1 MEHDSPEGFMRERD
15 ALNRLLTSKAD
26 RVIKRFLSIDS
37 LAYGEGALK
46 ADVKELLGLTASA
59 VLRFVRAG
67 QVMSAAVLEKS
78 AGEVLEFVLGGTSPA
93 CGPPLAE
100 VAFPPGVIVGAVVRN
115 QEVFIPDGRFSLAE
129 GDVAVVFTLP
139 ESLREVEKLFAPRK
153 RA

>member
-59 VLRFVRAG
+59 VLRCDDCIRYHILRCKEEGVGEEEVFETLHLKAEHRY
-67 QVMSAAVLEKS
+67 
-78 AGEVLEFVLGGTSPA
+78 AGEVRALIDKARELAAETSKLRKATAWSCLPALGRCRFPCFRI
-93 CGPPLAE
+93 CG
-100 VAFPPGVIVGAVVRN
+100 
-115 QEVFIPDGRFSLAE
+115 
-129 GDVAVVFTLP
+129 
-139 ESLREVEKLFAPRK
+139 
-153 RA
+153 